1 MVIHEY
7 GHGISNRL
15 TGSGSNCLSN
25 LEQGGEGWS
34 DFFTLALTH
43 KAGDTRNTP
52 RGIGTFT
59 NSEATTGSGIR
70 TYQYTTDM
78 AVNPWT
84 YADVATMP
92 ETPITN
98 SAGEIT
104 GYVPNS
110 AQVHVL
116 GELLA
121 VTLWDL
127 YWNLIDVYG
136 YNSNLYLGTSGTS
149 GNSKQYL

>member
-1 MVIHEY
+1 
-7 GHGISNRL
+7 
-15 TGSGSNCLSN
+15 
-25 LEQGGEGWS
+25 
-34 DFFTLALTH
+34 
-43 KAGDTRNTP
+43 
-52 RGIGTFT
+52 
-59 NSEATTGSGIR
+59 
-70 TYQYTTDM
+70 M

-92 ETPITN
+92 QTQWLLIR
-98 SAGEIT
+98 AGEIT
-104 GYVPNS
+104 GYVPKYS
-110 AQVHVL
+110 QVHVL

-149 GNSKQYL
+149 GNSKAISLVTKGLTLQGCSPGYINVRDGILKADSILFNKANTHV